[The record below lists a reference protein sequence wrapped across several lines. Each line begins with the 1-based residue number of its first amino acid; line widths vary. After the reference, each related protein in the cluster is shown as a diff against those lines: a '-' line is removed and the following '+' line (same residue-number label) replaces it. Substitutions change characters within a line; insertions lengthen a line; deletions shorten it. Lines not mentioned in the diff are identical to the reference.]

1 VRTNGI
7 CCTSKYWM
15 KNDHYRSFWL
25 SIYTANEPLRQK
37 IHGTDRYEKAPL
49 RVLFFDKYRVY
60 TFAVCMST
68 SIRQRKIFDSL
79 RLANDARYFVMFQI
93 REMFGL
99 CLSSF
104 RISELKATNT
114 CTIKSLVSYMMAMIF
129 YGKKLGGCILCREIQ
144 LLGQTRCKLSM
155 CVIWSAW

>member
-104 RISELKATNT
+104 RISELKTTNT
-114 CTIKSLVSYMMAMIF
+114 CTIKSLVPYMMH
-129 YGKKLGGCILCREIQ
+129 GDDLLWKKNLVRVFFVEKFSFLDRHGA
-144 LLGQTRCKLSM
+144 S
-155 CVIWSAW
+155 